1 MRPVLVTIIWRCLG
15 ILAGLLLVGIVM
27 RLTEL
32 VLRPVLPPVL
42 MNALDQGWSMLI
54 SILSPALGPIAA
66 VLILA
71 GLCWAI
77 ASKRR

>member
-1 MRPVLVTIIWRCLG
+1 MTVIGRCLG
-15 ILAGLLLVGIVM
+15 VLAGLLLVGVVM

-32 VLRPVLPPVL
+32 ILRPVLPPVL
-42 MNALDQGWSMLI
+42 MNALDQGWATLI

-71 GLCWAI
+71 GLGWVV
-77 ASKRR
+77 ASRRR